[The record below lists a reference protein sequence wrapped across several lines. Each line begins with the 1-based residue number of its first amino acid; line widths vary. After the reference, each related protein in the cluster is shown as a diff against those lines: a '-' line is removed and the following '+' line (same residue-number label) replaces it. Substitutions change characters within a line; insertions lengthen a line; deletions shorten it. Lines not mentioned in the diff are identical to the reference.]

1 MAEAGA
7 ELKKWLRMQMPSVQ
21 KKVKAVKLDEDE
33 FPLHVGPHKIRS
45 FYPRIP
51 GEIAPGEDNTV
62 GRVCCSLTLGQ
73 ALWGG
78 RHHFPAERLYLYRFV
93 EDQVLIPST
102 ALTQEGKR
110 GNEVWIVPH
119 RMENWNIKPEKAGEA
134 RLISRSSLDE
144 WLTYELSYIVRVTGD
159 VPIPFE
165 RGKVMQPGRYY
176 EFRVVKN
183 GGWKA
188 TEDHKDVFVKEEYN
202 VLFVGETEGDLWARA
217 ALEYTVKLD

>member
-21 KKVKAVKLDEDE
+21 KKVKAVKLEEGE

-51 GEIAPGEDNTV
+51 GEIAAGEDNTV
-62 GRVCCSLTLGQ
+62 GRVCCSLMLSQ

-78 RHHFPAERLYLYRFV
+78 RHHFPAERLYLYRFTETEV
-93 EDQVLIPST
+93 VLPST

-119 RMENWNIKPEKAGEA
+119 RMENWNIKPIKSGEA
-134 RLISRSSLDE
+134 RLIARTSLDE
-144 WLTYELSYIVRVTGD
+144 WMKYELSYVIKVMGD
-159 VPIPFE
+159 DPIPFE

-176 EFRVVKN
+176 EFRVEKA
-183 GGWKA
+183 GHWKS
-188 TEDHKDVFVKEEYN
+188 TDDRSDVFVKEDFRII
-202 VLFVGETEGDLWARA
+202 FVGETDGDMWARA